1 VTPEPAADIATR
13 IEEHENVLMSK
24 LKALFGNGGEFV
36 MNHMDLLIGWV
47 DISDYDGVTSP
58 DYLVFINTNP
68 NRFESRY
75 YRYIFRVL
83 YHIGYLTCQNE
94 I

>member
-1 VTPEPAADIATR
+1 
-13 IEEHENVLMSK
+13 
-24 LKALFGNGGEFV
+24 
-36 MNHMDLLIGWV
+36 MDLLIGLV

-83 YHIGYLTCQNE
+83 YHIGYLACQNE